1 MSTLAERLQTA
12 MDRAVVNRYRLGK
25 DSGVDLGAITRILQ
39 GKASR
44 LEHGTLAALAKRCGV
59 RMEWLSTGEGSMLE
73 TGGMR
78 LLRERPEWPEL
89 VAAVR
94 QLHPDLTDVDLA
106 AVGEMYDSPGI
117 FPAALD
123 VPAVAALAAMHRD
136 WARRTAAR
144 AR

>member
-12 MDRAVVNRYRLGK
+12 MDRAGLNRYRLGK

-44 LEHGTLAALAKRCGV
+44 LEHGTLAALAKRCSV
-59 RMEWLSTGEGSMLE
+59 RMEWLSSGEGPMLE
-73 TGGMR
+73 AGGPR
-78 LLRERPEWPEL
+78 LLRERAEWPEL
-89 VAAVR
+89 LGGVR
-94 QLHPDLTDVDLA
+94 QFHPDLEEPDLA

-123 VPAVAALAAMHRD
+123 VPAVAALAVMHRD

-144 AR
+144 QR